1 MTGRG
6 REFYRLFLELRIED
20 QLQYYQAR
28 RDEYAAAHRQA
39 VILRTALLLAA
50 GAAGIV
56 GQSTTGTARA
66 AWAVGGALLAALA
79 AAVTAFETLIGFPQL
94 EKLYRDAARNLEE
107 AKADWEDVDPDAIP
121 EAEVVRV
128 EDVFRSERG
137 QWGQL
142 IVKSAAAP
150 PPKAPSPQDSPR

>member
-20 QLQYYQAR
+20 QLRYYQAR

-39 VILRTALLLAA
+39 VILRTALLLGA

-56 GQSTTGTARA
+56 GQSVTGTARA
-66 AWAVGGALLAALA
+66 AWAVAGALLAALA

-107 AKADWEDVDPDAIP
+107 AKADWEDVDPDAVP

-142 IVKSAAAP
+142 VVKSA
-150 PPKAPSPQDSPR
+150 PPKAPSPHDGPRMSG